1 MMVPNAGNELLCT
14 ERFVSVVES
23 EKIRKKLQKGVDK
36 KVVLWYNII
45 VLGNEHQKDKVC
57 S

>member
-1 MMVPNAGNELLCT
+1 MPEMSF
-14 ERFVSVVES
+14 FVQNGLYQLSKVKKS
-23 EKIRKKLQKGVDK
+23 EKNCKKGVDK